1 MTFQEWFNSAPHRA
15 KYGSDH
21 PAYLAAQ
28 EAWDAAHE
36 ACAKVADDHERQRCE
51 AWAKVL
57 TTGGEV
63 PSTSLSAVA
72 AAIRARGETK

>member
-15 KYGSDH
+15 KYDSDH

-28 EAWDAAHE
+28 EAWGAAHE
-36 ACAKVADDHERQRCE
+36 ACAKVCDELHWPWHMGDNSGPKEC
-51 AWAKVL
+51 
-57 TTGGEV
+57 
-63 PSTSLSAVA
+63 A